1 MTIASELKELR
12 KDKDHTKAKLEGYL
26 LIAGY
31 TKSEIAKE
39 FKKVGLIKESSG
51 FFNETFIPHITT
63 KAMSSKQLEEL
74 LKKESTNCRNGK
86 AHWERI
92 RQAVESAVEK
102 RSKKAND
109 KDDDKDKNK
118 ENNK

>member
-1 MTIASELKELR
+1 MTIASDLKELR
-12 KDKDHTKAKLEGYL
+12 KDESNKAKLEAKLVLKDYSK
-26 LIAGY
+26 AD
-31 TKSEIAKE
+31 IAKE

-102 RSKKAND
+102 RNQKA